1 MLQRNSF
8 TTDERL
14 QKRSSKQ
21 ALHGNLTHVRSRQ
34 VEEQAEAS
42 GSLCPATRTRHR
54 RRVRRAQ
61 DARRVHRSPGTPTPP
76 PTRRYRTPSVC
87 FCPPGPRPQLRRRT
101 LTLLLQPVLSQRVA
115 AMFEA
120 RYGCHPVVSGE
131 PNWLVE
137 FKKLLGKTM
146 KPFVKLSGPWD
157 M

>member
-1 MLQRNSF
+1 MSEADKLKNK
-8 TTDERL
+8 L
-14 QKRSSKQ
+14 
-21 ALHGNLTHVRSRQ
+21 
-34 VEEQAEAS
+34 EQAEAS
-42 GSLCPATRTRHR
+42 AQRPARVTDAEFAVRKMHDAFIAAQARPSLRPPAVIAPRL
-54 RRVRRAQ
+54 
-61 DARRVHRSPGTPTPP
+61 
-76 PTRRYRTPSVC
+76 SVS